1 MRVNPVRLGKDPL
14 SVKKRISWRGSEVFQ
29 GLEEQL
35 ESSQDSPE
43 AGNFTNRIDLAKLP
57 LAKDKKCAGQSDCC
71 LGFIYMQWRDR
82 NSHKASHSICFFLLT
97 TKEAEMTILCCTEA
111 TFKGL
116 NLCTGNATL
125 NWYYAMSF
133 VSML

>member
-57 LAKDKKCAGQSDCC
+57 LAKDKKCAGQSE
-71 LGFIYMQWRDR
+71 I
-82 NSHKASHSICFFLLT
+82 
-97 TKEAEMTILCCTEA
+97 
-111 TFKGL
+111 
-116 NLCTGNATL
+116 
-125 NWYYAMSF
+125 
-133 VSML
+133 VV